1 MFWALSNRLICTF
14 QSTIL
19 RWCFWSYC
27 SRWHMADDYLRG
39 FAKFF
44 IYFIKFTYQ
53 GNFQTF
59 IKWSSKQLINLVL
72 IIFFIELLLAKKIS
86 LLRLKKKKT
95 VWLHSFIICIIG
107 FKILL
112 WVIFLFSCYSRFS
125 LTRDN
130 NMQNFLKLQS
140 NKIMF

>member
-1 MFWALSNRLICTF
+1 MLLESD
-14 QSTIL
+14 
-19 RWCFWSYC
+19 C
-27 SRWHMADDYLRG
+27 SRWHMADNYLQG

-86 LLRLKKKKT
+86 HLRWKKKKKKT

-112 WVIFLFSCYSRFS
+112 WVIFLFSYYSRFS

-140 NKIMF
+140 NKIHVLISI

>member
-1 MFWALSNRLICTF
+1 MSYLDATKFCRTIGKLYPSMWSYKIVFTFSKGKGNPSSDHMNIQSYFFVFSSMFWALSNRLICTF
-14 QSTIL
+14 QSSIL

-27 SRWHMADDYLRG
+27 SRWHMADDYLQG

-86 LLRLKKKKT
+86 LLR
-95 VWLHSFIICIIG
+95 
-107 FKILL
+107 
-112 WVIFLFSCYSRFS
+112 
-125 LTRDN
+125 
-130 NMQNFLKLQS
+130 
-140 NKIMF
+140 

>member
-1 MFWALSNRLICTF
+1 MLLESD
-14 QSTIL
+14 
-19 RWCFWSYC
+19 C
-27 SRWHMADDYLRG
+27 SRWHMADNYLQV

-86 LLRLKKKKT
+86 HLRWKKKKKT

-112 WVIFLFSCYSRFS
+112 WVIFLFSYYSRFS

-140 NKIMF
+140 NKIHVLISI